1 MLASDKLIHELN
13 QQIGREMAASLQ
25 YVSIAAYF
33 DAQALPQLARFFYR
47 QSEEERE
54 HAMKFVKFVIDVEGE
69 VRVPA
74 IPESKHTFAS
84 AEEAVALALES
95 ERQVTQQ
102 INGLMDVSREEKNY
116 IAQQFLDWFMHEQLE
131 EVATMGSLLQVV
143 RRAGPEGLLHVEDYL
158 ARTGGA
164 PLESSAA
171 GITP

>member
-1 MLASDKLIHELN
+1 MLASEKLVHELN

-25 YVSIAAYF
+25 YVSIAAFF

-54 HAMKFVKFVIDVEGE
+54 HAMKFVKFVIDVEGD

-74 IPESKHTFAS
+74 IPESQHTFGS

-95 ERQVTQQ
+95 EREVTQQ
-102 INGLMDVSREEKNY
+102 INGLMDVSRQEKNY

-143 RRAGPEGLLHVEDYL
+143 RRAGAEGLLHVEDYL
-158 ARTGGA
+158 ARTGGG
-164 PLESSAA
+164 PLESTA
-171 GITP
+171 GTTP